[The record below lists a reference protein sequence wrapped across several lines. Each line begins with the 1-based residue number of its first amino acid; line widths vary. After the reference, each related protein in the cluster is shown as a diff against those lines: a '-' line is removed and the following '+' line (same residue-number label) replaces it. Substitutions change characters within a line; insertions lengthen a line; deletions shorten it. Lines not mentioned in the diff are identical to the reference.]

1 MEMTA
6 STAYAARYVA
16 EHPDLEIAAI
26 APLAAASEY
35 GLEVQAKDIQEIE
48 DNYTRFGFRDK
59 RALDFRNFKSGYFKK
74 LAWL

>member
-48 DNYTRFGFRDK
+48 DNYTRFGF
-59 RALDFRNFKSGYFKK
+59 
-74 LAWL
+74 